1 MLAGALGRSLATTLP
16 FHDLQAR
23 SLGDIV
29 GEVIGAPQTAIALAV
44 TALGLLAWWW
54 RGILARAARVART
67 AALVIENG
75 SEWINTQVVRAAARA
90 AAAAGATQTG
100 LLNWNMVGIVA
111 GLLMLLGIAAMGT
124 LR

>member
-1 MLAGALGRSLATTLP
+1 LP

-29 GEVIGAPQTAIALAV
+29 TEVITAPQTATTLAV
-44 TALGLLAWWW
+44 TALGLLAWWQ
-54 RGILARAARVART
+54 RDRLARAARFTRVA
-67 AALVIENG
+67 AFVIENDFG
-75 SEWINTQVVRAAARA
+75 FEWINTQVVRAAVRA
-90 AAAAGATQTG
+90 ASAAGVTQTG

-111 GLLMLLGIAAMGT
+111 GLLVLLGIAAVGT